1 MFLRI
6 VLPIVRWLFSLLTHW
21 ELVGRENLPLQG
33 PYMLVT
39 NHLSA
44 FDPPLVGAVLGN
56 PNVTVFAAA
65 KYSTG
70 LFGWIL
76 RQAGAIFV
84 HRGEVDRA
92 ALRQALQVLE
102 SGGILGVAP
111 EGTRSLTKTM
121 QRGKTG
127 AAYLALRTGVPLI
140 PVGVIGT
147 DKLVND
153 LKHLRRGHLRV
164 VIGQPFTLP
173 VPEKRTPEVLQE
185 LTDLIMVRIAE
196 LLPDEYRGVYS
207 NDIHRS
213 H

>member
-1 MFLRI
+1 
-6 VLPIVRWLFSLLTHW
+6 
-21 ELVGRENLPLQG
+21 
-33 PYMLVT
+33 
-39 NHLSA
+39 
-44 FDPPLVGAVLGN
+44 
-56 PNVTVFAAA
+56 
-65 KYSTG
+65 
-70 LFGWIL
+70 
-76 RQAGAIFV
+76 
-84 HRGEVDRA
+84 
-92 ALRQALQVLE
+92 
-102 SGGILGVAP
+102 
-111 EGTRSLTKTM
+111 LTKTM

>member
-65 KYSTG
+65 KHSTG

-207 NDIHRS
+207 NDTNRS